1 MRGTCL
7 KLIFDFAYLYLVSIL
22 KIIMNLKELISL
34 LNGKLVAGKTENQE
48 IETGFCSD
56 LMSDVLT
63 LDPDKMLMITGTAN
77 LQTIRTAEMADIH
90 SILLVRNKKAT
101 EEMIRLAEEAGINI
115 VETPFSS
122 FKCCGLLY
130 VAGLRPVY

>member
-1 MRGTCL
+1 M
-7 KLIFDFAYLYLVSIL
+7 
-22 KIIMNLKELISL
+22 KIEEVIIL
-34 LNGKLVAGKTENQE
+34 LNGKLVTTGNVSQV

-63 LDPDKMLMITGTAN
+63 LDTEKMLLITGTAN
-77 LQTIRTAEMADIH
+77 IQTIRTAEMAEIH

-101 EEMIRLAEEAGINI
+101 VEMVQLAEEAGII
-115 VETPFSS
+115 IIETSFSS

-130 VAGLRPVY
+130 NSGLKPVY